1 LFLGQDDNYYEV
13 TMIEIRMHGRG
24 GQGAVI
30 ACKILANALYKEG
43 KFAQSFPAF
52 GVERRGAPVMAFTR
66 IDDKPI
72 HLRTEIYE
80 PDHLIV
86 LDATLLKTI
95 DITRGLKAGG
105 IILINSSLPAE
116 SFHLPAVYN
125 VATVDASSIAAKHG
139 LGSRSTPIVNTAI
152 LGAFS
157 RLTHIVGI
165 EAVEEAIAESVPV
178 KSEENIQATH
188 EAYQTIK
195 YTQNDFMEQ
204 S

>member
-1 LFLGQDDNYYEV
+1 
-13 TMIEIRMHGRG
+13 MIEIRMHGRG

-30 ACKILANALYKEG
+30 ACKILAGALYKEG
-43 KFAQSFPAF
+43 LFAQSFPAF

-86 LDATLLKTI
+86 LDATLIQTI
-95 DITRGLKAGG
+95 DITKGLKSGG
-105 IILINSSLPAE
+105 TILINSAMSADSFNLPE
-116 SFHLPAVYN
+116 KFDI
-125 VATVDASSIAAKHG
+125 ATVDASQIAVKHG

-157 RLTHIVGI
+157 GLTNIVGI
-165 EAVEEAIAESVPV
+165 KAVEEAIRESVPL
-178 KSEENIQATH
+178 KAEENVLATH
-188 EAYQTIK
+188 EAFKAIRINQTREIL
-195 YTQNDFMEQ
+195 E
-204 S
+204 

>member
-1 LFLGQDDNYYEV
+1 
-13 TMIEIRMHGRG
+13 MIEIRMHGRG

-30 ACKILANALYKEG
+30 ACKILAGALYKEG

-86 LDATLLKTI
+86 LDATLLQTI
-95 DITRGLKAGG
+95 DITTGLKPGG
-105 IILINSSLPAE
+105 TILINSSLPANT
-116 SFHLPAVYN
+116 FNLPDKFN
-125 VATVDASSIAAKHG
+125 VVTVDASKIAVKHG
-139 LGSRSTPIVNTAI
+139 LGTRSTPIVNTAI

-157 RLTHIVGI
+157 KLTNIIGI
-165 EAVEEAIAESVPV
+165 KAVEEAIGESVPM
-178 KSEENIQATH
+178 KAKENVRATH
-188 EAYQTIK
+188 EAYEAIK
-195 YTQNDFMEQ
+195 INQPIDIMEQ
-204 S
+204 P